1 VRRWVPELEELDAG
15 LIHAPWRSAALPAAG
30 VRLGD
35 TYPVPIVDH
44 GEARSRALA
53 AFASIRSR

>member
-1 VRRWVPELEELDAG
+1 MLAG
-15 LIHAPWRSAALPAAG
+15 AG

-44 GEARSRALA
+44 ATARARALGA
-53 AFASIRSR
+53 YETLRLAGIG